1 MIDYDWRNLP
11 QLKDKY
17 VLNVFNG
24 IEIGFDINEASDHFI
39 TQIELFWFLKIDED
53 IATEMLMYST
63 DWGLEPLIRLSLEL
77 DNESK
82 WLSKLT
88 NIYKKGYVSNYD
100 IIKGQ

>member
-1 MIDYDWRNLP
+1 MISYDWRNLP

-24 IEIGFDINEASDHFI
+24 IEIGFDISEASDHFI

-53 IATEMLMYST
+53 IATEMLMFST
-63 DWGLEPLIRLSLEL
+63 DWKLEPLIRLSLEL

-82 WLSKLT
+82 WLSKYT
-88 NIYKKGYVSNYD
+88 TIYKKGYVSNWD
-100 IIKGQ
+100 KPKV